1 MIDLTFRNINKL
13 FFLSFK
19 NGDNGPTINS
29 STKYYMPLVE
39 IKDFNV
45 LISNKPFVDQPVKS
59 KQEVYEKRVEISR
72 NDDFTTE
79 SLLDYLYHQK
89 YYKLAEARLIPW
101 KSRNRRN
108 PRKLIIVFSLIK

>member
-39 IKDFNV
+39 IKV

-89 YYKLAEARLIPW
+89 YYKLIEARLIPR

-108 PRKLIIVFSLIK
+108 PRKIIIVSSLIK